1 MSDALTA
8 KPQLAREAE
17 VAVAQTA
24 PAPKKPF
31 YIPSLDGIRAIS
43 FLIVFVAHAGLGDI
57 VPGGLGVTI
66 FFFLSGY
73 LITTLLRMEYD
84 KTQDVDFRMFYIRRV
99 LRIFPPFYLVLA
111 IAITLAATGL
121 LRSESPM
128 NLVAVLSQIFYLN
141 NIYIITTGSWDGFAP
156 GTGIYWSLAVEE
168 HFYLVF
174 PFAYLLLRRVFP
186 DGRRQAIV
194 LGLICLL
201 VLIWR
206 CVLVYGFNS
215 PLDRTYVATDARID
229 SILFGCILAVYGNP
243 MFDKVQINPR
253 RMAFF
258 WLPLGVGLLLFTL
271 LYRDNGFRET
281 LRYTLQGL
289 AFFPLFIGAITFPHW
304 PIFRVLNIGWVRFWG
319 VLSYSLYL
327 VHQVVL
333 DLIFQYLPLPL
344 AAQGTI
350 GLALSFLAAYTIYR
364 TVEKPLARV
373 RRRMLKE
380 A

>member
-8 KPQLAREAE
+8 RPALPRDVDLTVTQP
-17 VAVAQTA
+17 A
-24 PAPKKPF
+24 PAPRKPF

-43 FLIVFVAHAGLGDI
+43 FLIVFVSHAGLGHI

-73 LITTLLRMEYD
+73 LITTLLRLEYD
-84 KTQDVDFRMFYIRRV
+84 KTEQVDFKQFYVRRA

-111 IAITLAATGL
+111 IATGLAASRVIDGELSIPAVVSQL
-121 LRSESPM
+121 L
-128 NLVAVLSQIFYLN
+128 YLN
-141 NIYIITTGSWDGFAP
+141 NYYIVAQDSFDGFAR

-174 PFAYLLLRRVFP
+174 PFVYLLLRRVFP
-186 DGRRQAIV
+186 DGRRQALV
-194 LGLICLL
+194 LGAACAA

-206 CVLVYGFNS
+206 CVLVYMLGS
-215 PLDRTYVATDARID
+215 GEYRTYVATDTRID

-243 MFDKVQINPR
+243 MLDKISVSPR
-253 RMAFF
+253 RTLLL
-258 WLPLGVGLLLFTL
+258 WLPFGLGLLVFTL
-271 LYRDNGFRET
+271 LFRDAGFRET
-281 LRYTLQGL
+281 LRYTLQGI
-289 AFFPLFIGAITFPHW
+289 AFFPLFIAAIRFPEW
-304 PIFRVLNIGWVRFWG
+304 PIFSWLNVGWVRFMG

-333 DLIFQYLPLPL
+333 ALVEQYVPLPL
-344 AAQGTI
+344 IGQGVVA
-350 GLALSFLAAYTIYR
+350 LALSYAVSYAIYR
-364 TVEKPLARV
+364 GVEKPLARV